1 MIARIIE
8 TAEITIPM
16 IETGIEKIQTT
27 FAVSESSPMRKP
39 AIVMNNET
47 TVRITHNHQYDAIK
61 IIFFSFQVQVKAW
74 VASRQV
80 AKRPGLLFARR
91 RSPRPDFQ

>member
-16 IETGIEKIQTT
+16 KKTGTERIQTT

-47 TVRITHNHQYDAIK
+47 TVRITHNHQYDATKTI
-61 IIFFSFQVQVKAW
+61 SFQVQVKAW
-74 VASRQV
+74 VASRQE